1 MSQEQLLYY
10 SDGTDV
16 RGPATIETIGIEA
29 VAAGMDLDTLM
40 IIPPNETEW
49 RPFAEIKT
57 ESTSIKPP
65 RVVTIDTGIKRH
77 LLRQGDHTLGPFDDT
92 ELECMAADLPED
104 TEARQAGVAGWM
116 PLAQYLQYVMEG
128 GATVLAPT
136 ASASVIPPAS
146 VSSVAPPPPIITRL
160 SESGRKKIAEIAA
173 NPYVLGAKDRAS
185 VSASLARLFISRI
198 VKSDFTL
205 VRATEEERQRLAQSG
220 DCTTSALAQDYAAWR
235 RAVMVIAL
243 ALLSVATLHNLPDLW
258 EVLSESAP
266 FMFKLWYLA
275 FFATQVV
282 ALMLLGL
289 SVIGWTRMAG
299 SRLLGWAAWCLQ
311 FFGPMLLLLVPLR
324 TLGVP
329 KDLAAVMGITF
340 TLALLAKIFGLF
352 SGLVRSALTL
362 KTLLPQGRFAAWVVG
377 AVAPFSALFFGL
389 AALFAV
395 QTGATSLAYGFIA
408 FTVGALMPLAHA
420 AEMAKPCDEISASQL
435 VTRARRSQSGAMLA
449 GLVFLGWYAL
459 KVMEIDLTFM
469 GLLRFVCGFLA
480 NLLMVTLAAADL
492 IIGLTKKSVE
502 QTRQAE
508 GTASSIEL
516 EQRLNALR

>member
-1 MSQEQLLYY
+1 LFSL
-10 SDGTDV
+10 
-16 RGPATIETIGIEA
+16 
-29 VAAGMDLDTLM
+29 
-40 IIPPNETEW
+40 
-49 RPFAEIKT
+49 AEDF
-57 ESTSIKPP
+57 P
-65 RVVTIDTGIKRH
+65 TG
-77 LLRQGDHTLGPFDDT
+77 
-92 ELECMAADLPED
+92 
-104 TEARQAGVAGWM
+104 TEARQAGVAGWL
-116 PLAQYLQYVMEG
+116 PLAQYIETVMQG
-128 GATVLAPT
+128 GSSGLAPT
-136 ASASVIPPAS
+136 VSSPAVAPAS
-146 VSSVAPPPPIITRL
+146 VSGVAPPPPIITRL

-173 NPYVLGAKDRAS
+173 NPFVLGAKDRAS
-185 VSASLARLFISRI
+185 VSASLAKLFISRI

-205 VRATEEERQRLAQSG
+205 VRATDEERQRLAESG
-220 DCTTSALAQDYAAWR
+220 DRTASSLAQDYAAWR

-243 ALLSVATLHNLPDLW
+243 ALLGAVTLHNLSDLW
-258 EVLSESAP
+258 DVLSESAP
-266 FMFKLWYLA
+266 FMFKLWYTA

-289 SVIGWTRMAG
+289 SVMGWTRMAG
-299 SRLLGWAAWCLQ
+299 SRFMGWAAWCLQ

-329 KDLAAVMGITF
+329 RDLAAVMGITF
-340 TLALLAKIFGLF
+340 TLTLLAKIFGLF

-420 AEMAKPCDEISASQL
+420 AEMAKPCDETAASQL
-435 VTRARRSQSGAMLA
+435 VARARRSQNGAMVA
-449 GLVFLGWYAL
+449 GIVFLGWYAL
-459 KVMEIDLTFM
+459 KVMEVDLTLV
-469 GLLRFVCGFLA
+469 GLLHFVCAFLA

-492 IIGLTKKSVE
+492 IIELTKKSVE

-508 GTASSIEL
+508 GTPSSIEL
-516 EQRLNALR
+516 EQRLSALR